1 MVGYLQVSIVSLP
14 LTYLTLMK
22 KLLYVAIA
30 LSATSCSVDN
40 DLQDTLYNVVEA
52 GANMAIDSLHHTANK
67 ELERYTGIDS
77 LASKIGAADTMNVER
92 EIERGVKRRI
102 IEELSK

>member
-1 MVGYLQVSIVSLP
+1 
-14 LTYLTLMK
+14 MK

-30 LSATSCSVDN
+30 VSATACSSDN
-40 DLQDTLYNVVEA
+40 NLQDTLYNVVES
-52 GANMAIDSLHHTANK
+52 GANMALDSLHHTANK

-77 LASKIGAADTMNVER
+77 LANKIGAVDTINVER